1 MQYINPFALF
11 DLESSANES
20 KIAAVKAE
28 TMSRLASADADT
40 DTVSIR
46 GQRLTKGEWQ
56 YWLNQLSTPTQQQI
70 HRAIV
75 ENHALRNFLEFAHL
89 GFFAAAPAAD
99 FWQNAEFVAYVRPF
113 FIAQYA
119 QALLQA
125 LKTQN
130 EADMQALQNSP
141 FEISQEE
148 YDTYFVEISDYLSL
162 TAQDLKNLSENNSLT
177 YLSERE
183 LVSHLPDTTINIY
196 NYLPQS
202 LSGVRNWIGD
212 AVGRIAMYMSV
223 QLGRPDGAIAL
234 VRQALK
240 LKLDEALRLELEELL
255 QAHKSRSR
263 TPIWILI
270 GVGAI
275 LLLFALKY
283 IENRYFKL

>member
-11 DLESSANES
+11 GLETNTNES
-20 KIAAVKAE
+20 KIAAVKADIM
-28 TMSRLASADADT
+28 TRLVQADVDT
-40 DTVSIR
+40 DMVSIR
-46 GQRLTKGEWQ
+46 GQRFTKGEWQ
-56 YWLNQLSTPTQQQI
+56 YWLDQLCTTEQRQI
-70 HRAIV
+70 HIAIV
-75 ENHALRNFLEFAHL
+75 ENHALRNFLEFTHL
-89 GFFAAAPAAD
+89 GFFAAAPAPD
-99 FWQNAEFVAYVRPF
+99 FWQNAEFVAYIRPF
-113 FIAQYA
+113 FVFQYA
-119 QALLQA
+119 EALLQA

-141 FEISQEE
+141 FEISQAE

-196 NYLPQS
+196 NYLPNS

-212 AVGRIAMYMSV
+212 SVGRIAMYMSV

-240 LKLDEALRLELEELL
+240 LKLDEALRLELEQLL

-263 TPIWILI
+263 TPLWILI
-270 GVGAI
+270 GVGAM

-283 IENRYFKL
+283 VENRYF